1 MAILAGGNPVGG
13 SNPSGIGKGL
23 NYIGN
28 HVYGYSGVIA
38 VGQPEVALID
48 TEIMG
53 TGYTILTCNF
63 GTSSISSRSM
73 QWNIYID
80 EQKVFSYV
88 TESHQANAPVNP
100 QNEITILVPG
110 YAKFKIAT
118 VNLDDANTESQSV
131 LVTGRFY
138 Q

>member
-1 MAILAGGNPVGG
+1 
-13 SNPSGIGKGL
+13 
-23 NYIGN
+23 
-28 HVYGYSGVIA
+28 
-38 VGQPEVALID
+38 
-48 TEIMG
+48 
-53 TGYTILTCNF
+53 
-63 GTSSISSRSM
+63 M

-88 TESHQANAPVNP
+88 SEGHSPNAPVNP

-110 YAKFKIAT
+110 YAKFKIAS

-138 Q
+138 S